1 MSQIIDQ
8 VQAALQ
14 NIDRELEKYPAL
26 KQLEKQIRE
35 YCFCVAIWE
44 LPAVC
49 ELLQLMIQDT
59 CHLALANGRVP
70 NCMLR
75 QLGH

>member
-14 NIDRELEKYPAL
+14 NIDKELEKYPAL

-35 YCFCVAIWE
+35 YYNHVQSSAIIP
-44 LPAVC
+44 L
-49 ELLQLMIQDT
+49 
-59 CHLALANGRVP
+59 
-70 NCMLR
+70 
-75 QLGH
+75 

>member
-35 YCFCVAIWE
+35 YQSHDASRDEV
-44 LPAVC
+44 V
-49 ELLQLMIQDT
+49 T
-59 CHLALANGRVP
+59 
-70 NCMLR
+70 
-75 QLGH
+75 

>member
-14 NIDRELEKYPAL
+14 NIDKELEKYPAL

-35 YCFCVAIWE
+35 YYNTSAIITP
-44 LPAVC
+44 L
-49 ELLQLMIQDT
+49 
-59 CHLALANGRVP
+59 
-70 NCMLR
+70 
-75 QLGH
+75 